1 MKKLLLALL
10 ALPLLASFASCSSD
24 DDMPQVNID
33 LTYGNASVIDGQV
46 YVVQPDTFRILSVAV
61 TPVREGHKATNGPVS
76 YFMNGV
82 PVGTS
87 PVAPFGVNILTSDL
101 KPGAYAVQMFMPVYE
116 EGCELANA
124 VAQIQ
129 LNVLADSTQLP
140 SAAVPSVTQRVEYSF
155 E

>member
-1 MKKLLLALL
+1 MALSL
-10 ALPLLASFASCSSD
+10 SGSFTSCSSD
-24 DDMPQVNID
+24 DEKPQVNID

-46 YVVQPDTFRILSVAV
+46 YVVQPDTFKILSVAV

-82 PVGTS
+82 PMGTN
-87 PVAPFGVNILTSDL
+87 PVAPFGVNILTSEL
-101 KPGAYAVQMFMPVYE
+101 TPGAYAVQMFMPVYE

-129 LNVLADSTQLP
+129 LNVLSDSTQLP
-140 SAAVPSVTQRVEYSF
+140 SAAVPSVTQRVDYSF